1 MNLLP
6 NGIGSAAALGSL
18 TLGTVAAITLADAR
32 AMTTA
37 ALERVVHGIEAA
49 VDKRRRPARRSERSW
64 PRVSASLRGEY
75 DTD

>member
-1 MNLLP
+1 MNVLP

-18 TLGTVAAITLADAR
+18 TLGTVAAITLTHAR

-37 ALERVVHGIEAA
+37 ALEKIVQGTDPPMISGADRRGGASEAGL
-49 VDKRRRPARRSERSW
+49 VCRQP
-64 PRVSASLRGEY
+64 GEGGY